1 MSQNNISFVI
11 PSFNESENILELYK
25 RIKKTLNRI
34 NISDY
39 EIIYVENG
47 STDNSLEILRELN
60 KQDKLVK
67 AISFTRNFGL
77 SNALFAGLKYS
88 TKEFICILDG
98 DLQDPPELVEDFFIK
113 INQGYEIVYGI
124 RKKRDTGFLKKA
136 AYKIF
141 YNVFALLSEVKMPKN
156 VGEFCLIKRKVA
168 DVLLSMNENNIFI
181 RGLRTW
187 TGFKQTG
194 IEYSR
199 PDRFAGKVKFNFL
212 NSFFL
217 GLDGII
223 SFSLIPLRIILI
235 LSIILL
241 FLSVF
246 YLLFILSTKFFAILG
261 IINSD
266 AALLMPKGLT
276 ATNIILGTYLSFMF
290 FSLGLIGEYIGK
302 IYLEVKKRPKYI
314 IKELI

>member
-1 MSQNNISFVI
+1 MFKNNISFII
-11 PSFNESENILELYK
+11 PSYNESENILELYK
-25 RIKKTLNRI
+25 RIKNTLNKL

-39 EIIYVENG
+39 EIIYIENG

-60 KQDKLVK
+60 KVDKLVK
-67 AISFTRNFGL
+67 TISFTRNFGL
-77 SNALFAGLKYS
+77 QNALFAGLKYS
-88 TKEFICILDG
+88 TKEYVCILDG
-98 DLQDPPELVEDFFIK
+98 DLQDPPELIENFLIK
-113 INQGYEIVYGI
+113 IKQGYEIVYGI
-124 RKKRDTGFLKKA
+124 RKKRDAGFFKKA

-141 YNVFALLSEVKMPKN
+141 YNLFALLSEVQMPKN
-156 VGEFCLIKRKVA
+156 AGEFCLLKRKVVN
-168 DVLLSMNENNIFI
+168 VLLLMDENNIFI

-194 IEYSR
+194 IEYTR

-223 SFSLIPLRIILI
+223 SFSLLPLRIILL
-235 LSIILL
+235 LSIMLF
-241 FLSVF
+241 FLSIF
-246 YLLFILSTKFFAILG
+246 YSFFILTTKILALLNVIG
-261 IINSD
+261 DD
-266 AALLMPKGLT
+266 ATLLMPKGLT
-276 ATNIILGTYLSFMF
+276 VTNIILGIFLSFIC

-302 IYLEVKKRPKYI
+302 IYFEVKKRPKYI